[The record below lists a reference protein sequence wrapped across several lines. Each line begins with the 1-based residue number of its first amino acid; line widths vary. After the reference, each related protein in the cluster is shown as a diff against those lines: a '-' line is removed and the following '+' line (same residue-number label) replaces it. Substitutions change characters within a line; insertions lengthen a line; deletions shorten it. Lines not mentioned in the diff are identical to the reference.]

1 MSRGLLG
8 TLRRQLLPVPPLQK
22 AFKVKVRRSASV
34 PRKPSVFPAEN
45 VFERWDAAQL
55 AAYPHE
61 LEQCRF
67 VGCDFSGANLSN
79 LMFIDCLFERC
90 NLASAT
96 LANTALQ
103 NVAFSE
109 CKLSGLQFSVCR
121 DMLFGVHF
129 ERCQLHYASFAGK
142 RMPRTRFEHCALHD
156 VDFTNTDLT
165 EAALQECSLAGAVF
179 EHTQLAGADFT
190 TATNFIIDPTL
201 NFLRKARF
209 STAGLPGLV
218 SQLGIVIES

>member
-1 MSRGLLG
+1 M
-8 TLRRQLLPVPPLQK
+8 
-22 AFKVKVRRSASV
+22 
-34 PRKPSVFPAEN
+34 
-45 VFERWDAAQL
+45 FERWDAARL

-67 VGCDFSGANLSN
+67 VSCDFSGANLSN
-79 LMFIDCLFERC
+79 LLFIDCLFERC

-96 LANTALQ
+96 LANTGLQ

-109 CKLSGLQFSVCR
+109 CKLSGLQFGACR

-129 ERCQLHYASFAGK
+129 ERCQMPYASFYGR
-142 RMPRTRFEHCALHD
+142 RMPRTRFAHCALSD
-156 VDFTNTDLT
+156 ADFTNADLT
-165 EAALQECSLAGAVF
+165 EAVFAECSLAGAVF

-201 NFLRKARF
+201 NYLRKARF

-218 SQLGIVIES
+218 TQLGIVIEG